1 MTGQGSTAGF
11 LRLGLSR
18 KGWGKKKKVRAA
30 ASYSSAAVHVGLR
43 VTGIMFAPQ
52 MVGVDPAGSFWGGLL
67 QMRPW
72 FWAWLHR
79 AVGQSS
85 IFIISSE

>member
-11 LRLGLSR
+11 LWLGLSR
-18 KGWGKKKKVRAA
+18 KGRGKKKKVRAA

-52 MVGVDPAGSFWGGLL
+52 MVGVDPAGGFWDSSL
-67 QMRPW
+67 QMRAW
-72 FWAWLHR
+72 FRGWLHR

-85 IFIISSE
+85 TCIISSE